1 GEKMTINKPAKCGT
15 LESND
20 IFIML
25 TPSESGIVIELE
37 SVVEKQF
44 GNHIRKI
51 IEAKIKDMGI
61 TSVLVKAQD
70 KGALDYT
77 IRARVEGAIKR
88 GC

>member
-1 GEKMTINKPAKCGT
+1 MTINKPAKCGT

-20 IFIML
+20 IFVML
-25 TPSESGIVIELE
+25 TPSENGISIELE

-44 GNHIRKI
+44 GNHIKMV
-51 IEAKIKDMGI
+51 IEEKLKEMGI

-77 IRARVEGAIKR
+77 IRARIEGAVKR
-88 GC
+88 SC

>member
-1 GEKMTINKPAKCGT
+1 MTINKPVKCGT

-20 IFIML
+20 IFVML
-25 TPSESGIVIELE
+25 TPNENGIVIELE

-44 GNHIRKI
+44 GAHIKNV
-51 IEAKIKDMGI
+51 IEDKLKEMGI

-77 IRARVEGAIKR
+77 IRARIEGAVKR
-88 GC
+88 SY

>member
-1 GEKMTINKPAKCGT
+1 MTINKPAKCGT

-25 TPSESGIVIELE
+25 TPSENGISIELE

-44 GNHIRKI
+44 GNHIKMV
-51 IEAKIKDMGI
+51 IEEKLKEMGI

-77 IRARVEGAIKR
+77 IRARIEGAVKR
-88 GC
+88 SY

>member
-1 GEKMTINKPAKCGT
+1 MTINKPTKCGT

-25 TPSESGIVIELE
+25 TPSENEIVIELE

-44 GNHIRKI
+44 GNHIKKV
-51 IEAKIKDMGI
+51 IEEKLKEMGI

-77 IRARVEGAIKR
+77 IRARIEGAVKR
-88 GC
+88 GR

>member
-1 GEKMTINKPAKCGT
+1 MIINKPAKCGT

-25 TPSESGIVIELE
+25 TPSENGISIELE

-44 GNHIRKI
+44 GNHIKVV
-51 IEAKIKDMGI
+51 IEEKLKEMGI

-77 IRARVEGAIKR
+77 IRARIEGAVKR

>member
-1 GEKMTINKPAKCGT
+1 MTINKPAKCGT

-25 TPSESGIVIELE
+25 TPSENGIDIELE

-44 GNHIRKI
+44 GNHIKMV
-51 IEAKIKDMGI
+51 IEEKLKEMGI
-61 TSVLVKAQD
+61 TSILVKVQD

-77 IRARVEGAIKR
+77 IRARIEGAVKR

>member
-1 GEKMTINKPAKCGT
+1 MTINKPAKCGT

-25 TPSESGIVIELE
+25 TPSENGISIELE

-44 GNHIRKI
+44 GNHIKVV
-51 IEAKIKDMGI
+51 IEEKLKEMGI

-77 IRARVEGAIKR
+77 IRARIEGAVKR
-88 GC
+88 G

>member
-1 GEKMTINKPAKCGT
+1 MTINKPVKCGT

-20 IFIML
+20 IFVML
-25 TPSESGIVIELE
+25 TPNESGIVIELE

-44 GNHIRKI
+44 GAHIKNV
-51 IEAKIKDMGI
+51 IEDKLKEMGI

-77 IRARVEGAIKR
+77 IRARIEGAVKR
-88 GC
+88 SY

>member
-1 GEKMTINKPAKCGT
+1 MILKPAKCGT

-25 TPSESGIVIELE
+25 TPIENGIEIELE

-44 GNHIRKI
+44 GEHIRKV
-51 IEAKIKDMGI
+51 IKEKLEELGVNNVHI
-61 TSVLVKAQD
+61 KAQD

-77 IRARVEGAIKR
+77 IRARVEGAVKR
-88 GC
+88 AC

>member
-1 GEKMTINKPAKCGT
+1 MTINKPAKCGT

-20 IFIML
+20 IFVML
-25 TPSESGIVIELE
+25 TPSENGISIELE

-44 GNHIRKI
+44 GNHIKMV
-51 IEAKIKDMGI
+51 IEEKLKEMGI

-77 IRARVEGAIKR
+77 IRARIEGAVKR

>member
-1 GEKMTINKPAKCGT
+1 MTINKPAKCGT

-25 TPSESGIVIELE
+25 TPSENGISIELE

-44 GNHIRKI
+44 GNYIKI
-51 IEAKIKDMGI
+51 VIEEKLKEMGI

-77 IRARVEGAIKR
+77 IRARIEGAVKR
-88 GC
+88 GR

>member
-1 GEKMTINKPAKCGT
+1 MKINKPAKCGT

-25 TPSESGIVIELE
+25 TPNDNGIVIELE

-44 GNHIRKI
+44 GSHI
-51 IEAKIKDMGI
+51 ECVIKEKLEELGI

-77 IRARVEGAIKR
+77 IKARVEGAVKR
-88 GC
+88 SC

>member
-1 GEKMTINKPAKCGT
+1 MTINKPSKCGT

-25 TPSESGIVIELE
+25 LPKENGIEIELE
-37 SVVEKQF
+37 SVVMKQF
-44 GNHIRKI
+44 GKDIENII
-51 IEAKIKDMGI
+51 IEKLNEMGI

-77 IRARVEGAIKR
+77 IKARIEGAVRR
-88 GC
+88 GL